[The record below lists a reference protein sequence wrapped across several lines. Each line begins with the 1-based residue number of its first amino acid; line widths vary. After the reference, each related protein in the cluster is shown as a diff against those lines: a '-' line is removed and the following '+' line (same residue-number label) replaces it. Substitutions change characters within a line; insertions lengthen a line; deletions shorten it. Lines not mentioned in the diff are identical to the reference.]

1 MTADTRRRRSPK
13 GSRFDPAAPRK
24 RSSGSA
30 RRAAGSHAKVGAP
43 PSWSQ
48 LPLFVRDAFA
58 FLPPDRTV
66 QLPHDGMT
74 LKLGSRS
81 PVLIDSIEVPAAS
94 TNVSD
99 EHVDVVEDDP
109 APTTVRDDAIPHVWT
124 PVIIEPRLSLEDSVW
139 NGSPAEICVNQPAPS
154 YYLLECL
161 LDRGTPDG
169 FQVK

>member
-1 MTADTRRRRSPK
+1 MTDDTRRRRSPK
-13 GSRFDPAAPRK
+13 GSRFEAPRK

-30 RRAAGSHAKVGAP
+30 RRAAGNHAKVGAP

-81 PVLIDSIEVPAAS
+81 PVLIDSIEVPAAGA
-94 TNVSD
+94 NVSD

-109 APTTVRDDAIPHVWT
+109 ALTSVRDDAIPHVCDSHDDG
-124 PVIIEPRLSLEDSVW
+124 VSQGGLRLVSI
-139 NGSPAEICVNQPAPS
+139 GSYRRVASARAATDTS
-154 YYLLECL
+154 
-161 LDRGTPDG
+161 T
-169 FQVK
+169 

>member
-30 RRAAGSHAKVGAP
+30 QRAAGSRAKVGTP

-81 PVLIDSIEVPAAS
+81 PVLIDSIKMPAAS

-99 EHVDVVEDDP
+99 EHVNVVEDDP

-124 PVIIEPRLSLEDSVW
+124 PVIIEPRLSLGGLRFERLA
-139 NGSPAEICVNQPAPS
+139 G
-154 YYLLECL
+154 
-161 LDRGTPDG
+161 
-169 FQVK
+169 